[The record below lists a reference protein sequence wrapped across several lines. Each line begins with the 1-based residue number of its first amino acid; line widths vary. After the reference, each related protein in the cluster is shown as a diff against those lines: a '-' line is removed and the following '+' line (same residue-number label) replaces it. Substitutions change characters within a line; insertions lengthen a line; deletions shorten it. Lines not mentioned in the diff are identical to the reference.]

1 MDRQHDSGCW
11 HPAVQV
17 SYSIELMRAI
27 AYTVAFRLIRN
38 SHLSFAVDAKINAG
52 GTEEE
57 IFSHMLQQI
66 VSSVDAPH

>member
-1 MDRQHDSGCW
+1 
-11 HPAVQV
+11 
-17 SYSIELMRAI
+17 MRAI
-27 AYTVAFRLIRN
+27 AYAIAFRLIRN

-66 VSSVDAPH
+66 VSSVYAPQ